1 MECSDFS
8 QEEEIEED
16 ELILQTLLQ
25 EESNHNIS
33 SDSQGIYLIEDIY
46 ESLSQKNNIL
56 ENLKISNKFIDLQ
69 KENYAKLNKLKL
81 LLYQKFLR
89 IIFST
94 IVVNLR
100 GNLAI
105 FFEKIKTYK
114 FKILGF
120 NFETTS
126 KVKIN
131 LINRNINLL
140 NFLSNL

>member
-1 MECSDFS
+1 MECSDLS
-8 QEEEIEED
+8 QEEEHIM
-16 ELILQTLLQ
+16 QTLLQ

-56 ENLKISNKFIDLQ
+56 ENLKISNEFIDLQ
-69 KENYAKLNKLKL
+69 KENFVKLNKLKL

-94 IVVNLR
+94 IIVNLR

-105 FFEKIKTYK
+105 FFEKIKAYK
-114 FKILGF
+114 LKILGY

-126 KVKIN
+126 KVKSN

-140 NFLSNL
+140 NFLSNLC